1 MGVSGGV
8 IQKLFCLPT
17 LHQANKK
24 IAYAWI
30 AALANAFLI
39 LLGTM
44 VMVSEQGLSS
54 PIQRNLIL
62 MSIFALAAYRIY
74 QKSRAAA
81 VILFLFYL
89 LDKSFLWWTDWPEK
103 IGNVP
108 IGFLLGI
115 LFLYCFIEGMRGTF
129 SYHWL
134 NATKNSKF
142 AEHREPLQA
151 GAPGTPES
159 LSGQMREEGPTAE
172 EDMTTPHCPENS
184 VVDLAVLEEWRT
196 LSGHGQL
203 DSLSQTL
210 QQLVQDVSAHVE
222 EVQRAVET
230 NDGPALARVAHG
242 LKGIC
247 GNMGAT
253 AMAERAFS
261 LEQQALSTTLEGA
274 KTQLPLLRNDF
285 HKVRLALE
293 QELVKAH

>member
-1 MGVSGGV
+1 MGGSGGV
-8 IQKLFCLPT
+8 MQKLFCLPT
-17 LHQANKK
+17 LQQANKK
-24 IAYAWI
+24 IAYACF
-30 AALANAFLI
+30 AALTNAFLI

-44 VMVSEQGLSS
+44 IMVSEQGWSY
-54 PIQRNLIL
+54 PIQRSLIL

-134 NATKNSKF
+134 NAAKDSKF
-142 AEHREPLQA
+142 AEHRETLQA
-151 GAPGTPES
+151 GAPGTSES
-159 LSGQMREEGPTAE
+159 LSGQMREERPTAE
-172 EDMTTPHCPENS
+172 EKMAAPHCPENS

-196 LSGHGQL
+196 LSGHGQS

-230 NDGPALARVAHG
+230 NDGLALARAAHG

-274 KTQLPLLRNDF
+274 KAQLPLLRNDF
-285 HKVRLALE
+285 QKVRLALE
-293 QELVKAH
+293 RELVKAH